1 VVYRTENMT
10 ESKAQRP
17 CNVGIVGFGTVGQAV
32 ARILSS
38 GAHTGLRL
46 THVCNRDIARK
57 KAAWVADDVVWT
69 ESFEE
74 LIDAPIDVMV
84 ELIGGLSPARDWIER
99 ALGAGKSVVT
109 ANKQVIAHAGLPL
122 LTLANQTGNHLL
134 FEAAV
139 AGGVPVVRALREG
152 LCGDRLFRIQGILN
166 GTCNYILTKM
176 ETEEVSF
183 ADALAEA
190 QRLGYAE
197 ADPTADIDGFDAQA
211 KLAILVSVGLGR
223 VIPVADILLNSIT
236 PITSIDFVYAKRLGC
251 AIRQV
256 ARAELT
262 ADGDGVHAAAHP
274 ALVPAISALGRVCG
288 SQNIVVVDGD
298 FGGETA
304 FSGFGAGGAP
314 TAVAVVSDL
323 LAIARGA
330 PAVDDSHRASPSMAS
345 VTRDFSA
352 PHYVRFVVA
361 DRPGII
367 AMLAD
372 IFSRHNV
379 NIDAVMQEPGWSKS
393 ELPFVMS
400 LEACSST
407 AVDAALVDIGCCDF
421 HVQPPL
427 SLPMLG
433 KKEGRL

>member
-1 VVYRTENMT
+1 MT

-223 VIPVADILLNSIT
+223 VIPVADILLSSIT

-262 ADGDGVHAAAHP
+262 ADGDGVHAAVQP

>member
-1 VVYRTENMT
+1 MT

-197 ADPTADIDGFDAQA
+197 ADPTADVDGFDAQA

-223 VIPVADILLNSIT
+223 VIPVADILLSSIT

-262 ADGDGVHAAAHP
+262 ADGDGVHAAVQP

>member
-1 VVYRTENMT
+1 
-10 ESKAQRP
+10 
-17 CNVGIVGFGTVGQAV
+17 
-32 ARILSS
+32 
-38 GAHTGLRL
+38 
-46 THVCNRDIARK
+46 
-57 KAAWVADDVVWT
+57 
-69 ESFEE
+69 
-74 LIDAPIDVMV
+74 
-84 ELIGGLSPARDWIER
+84 
-99 ALGAGKSVVT
+99 
-109 ANKQVIAHAGLPL
+109 
-122 LTLANQTGNHLL
+122 
-134 FEAAV
+134 
-139 AGGVPVVRALREG
+139 
-152 LCGDRLFRIQGILN
+152 
-166 GTCNYILTKM
+166 
-176 ETEEVSF
+176 
-183 ADALAEA
+183 
-190 QRLGYAE
+190 
-197 ADPTADIDGFDAQA
+197 
-211 KLAILVSVGLGR
+211 
-223 VIPVADILLNSIT
+223 
-236 PITSIDFVYAKRLGC
+236 
-251 AIRQV
+251 
-256 ARAELT
+256 
-262 ADGDGVHAAAHP
+262 
-274 ALVPAISALGRVCG
+274 LVPAISALGRVCG

>member
-1 VVYRTENMT
+1 MT

-262 ADGDGVHAAAHP
+262 ADGDGVHAAVQP